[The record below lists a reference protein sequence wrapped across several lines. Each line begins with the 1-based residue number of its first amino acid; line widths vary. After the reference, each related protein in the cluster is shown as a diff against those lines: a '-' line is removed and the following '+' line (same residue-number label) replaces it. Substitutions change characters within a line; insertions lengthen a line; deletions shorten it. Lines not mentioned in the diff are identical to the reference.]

1 MRFVSQ
7 LKDRTKDLIIV
18 ILALIL
24 CTVIFFLRYRYNCS
38 LLVTH
43 PQLLAACDTLFA
55 VGLIYIFWGI
65 IMYATFKGALDA
77 FFYVIRNLINS
88 FKKDK
93 NLVITPY
100 YDYVMSRKR
109 TPNRFKTFLLLGGIL
124 LAASVIIMIVY
135 LKIR

>member
-7 LKDRTKDLIIV
+7 LKDRTKDLIII

-24 CTVIFFLRYRYNCS
+24 CTVIFFLRYRYNCA
-38 LLVTH
+38 LLVSH
-43 PQLLAACDTLFA
+43 PRLLAACDTLFA
-55 VGLIYIFWGI
+55 VGFIYILWGI

-77 FFYVIRNLINS
+77 FFYVIRNLINN

-109 TPNRFKTFLLLGGIL
+109 TPNRFKTFLISGGIL
-124 LAASVIIMIVY
+124 MVLSVILMILY
-135 LKIR
+135 LKVR